1 MPVEFRNV
9 DATPADDVRTWPYE
23 ALVTVIDRGLVADWQ
38 PVFAELRRS
47 PWGRVARRVEQYL
60 SYREPDGASTLFALA
75 IERAREGVERADRAE
90 VAARIREAVD
100 RSGLT
105 NRESARLVGTSGS
118 RLSTYLSGRVTPSA
132 AMLLRIERAA
142 IGSQHASGCDP
153 ASPRAGGV
161 VGQRRPSG

>member
-1 MPVEFRNV
+1 MPLQFRNV

-38 PVFAELRRS
+38 PVFAELHRS

-60 SYREPDGASTLFALA
+60 SYREPDGVSTLFALA

-90 VAARIREAVD
+90 VAARVREAVD

-105 NRESARLVGTSGS
+105 NREFARLVGTSGP
-118 RLSTYLSGRVTPSA
+118 RLSTYLSGGVTPSA

-142 IGSQHASGCDP
+142 L
-153 ASPRAGGV
+153 RW
-161 VGQRRPSG
+161 